1 MRKEKC
7 PISTVLCVGC
17 GTDVTKKKLLIAEIL
32 TVIALTKLLIYG
44 KTSSPVADPEFSKG
58 GFQDS
63 AREARGEKLVRS
75 RPLPVQTGGKNEELK
90 MISVF
95 L

>member
-1 MRKEKC
+1 M
-7 PISTVLCVGC
+7 
-17 GTDVTKKKLLIAEIL
+17 LIMCCDFTPLAH
-32 TVIALTKLLIYG
+32 G
-44 KTSSPVADPEFSKG
+44 PVADPEFSKG

-63 AREARGEKLVRS
+63 ARRARGEKLVQS
-75 RPLPVQTGGKNEELK
+75 RPLPVQTGGRNEELK